1 MSAANPQQGRPGSR
15 LSNIRL
21 LDDFHSALP
30 RANIAQSEF
39 GGEGRRFF
47 LTCLVIPAF
56 AAAQDPH
63 AAHQQAAPSP
73 LSKDEIV
80 AYTKAELAIS
90 TARDSM
96 QAQFAMARNK
106 KTEVLQSLREKLRL
120 QIDSILKHA
129 GMTQA
134 DYDRKTYIVSSD
146 NSARHLFDSVVVA
159 LTGAPLPGTLPPGPV
174 RVVVAV
180 PAGPVGT
187 HIGHVVNAFG
197 DTPMN
202 NGLLPTAMAEA
213 RTASQHATLGV
224 RNPANLDAM
233 KLHAGHVI
241 NALDPT
247 IVTAGPGLGYGLKKA
262 ALGVAN
268 HIDLAAKAPG
278 ASVNVQTHANH
289 IATCARNTIVRADSM
304 IAIAKRV
311 QAATDAPAAAA
322 LMNQLV
328 SLGNQLVAGFDANAD
343 GRITTQEGEGG
354 LQQAEEHVQLML
366 AGEPKPAR

>member
-1 MSAANPQQGRPGSR
+1 V
-15 LSNIRL
+15 
-21 LDDFHSALP
+21 
-30 RANIAQSEF
+30 
-39 GGEGRRFF
+39 RRYF
-47 LTCLVIPAF
+47 LACLIIPAL

-63 AAHQQAAPSP
+63 AAHQQAAPPSP
-73 LSKDEIV
+73 LSKDEMV
-80 AYTKAELAIS
+80 AYVKADVAIS
-90 TARDSM
+90 AARDSM
-96 QAQFAMARNK
+96 QAQYAMVRNK
-106 KTEVLQSLREKLRL
+106 KVEVLNSLRERLRL
-120 QIDSILKHA
+120 QIDSILKKA

-134 DYDRKTYIVSSD
+134 DYDRKTYVVSTD
-146 NSARHLFDSVVVA
+146 NGARHLFDSVVVA
-159 LTGAPLPGTLPPGPV
+159 VTGAPLPGSLPPAPV
-174 RVVVAV
+174 RAVVAV

-202 NGLLPTAMAEA
+202 NGLLPTALAEA
-213 RTASQHATLGV
+213 RTASQHATLGA

-247 IVTAGPGLGYGLKKA
+247 IVPMGPGLGYGLKKA

-268 HIDLAAKAPG
+268 HIDLAAKAQG

-304 IAIAKRV
+304 IAIAKRI
-311 QAATDAPAAAA
+311 QAATEAGAAAA
-322 LMNQLV
+322 MMNQLV

-343 GRITTQEGEGG
+343 GRVTTQEGEGG

-366 AGEPKPAR
+366 AGEPKPEEKKRD

>member
-1 MSAANPQQGRPGSR
+1 M
-15 LSNIRL
+15 
-21 LDDFHSALP
+21 
-30 RANIAQSEF
+30 
-39 GGEGRRFF
+39 RRFF
-47 LTCLVIPAF
+47 LACLVIPAL

-73 LSKDEIV
+73 LSKDEMV
-80 AYTKAELAIS
+80 SFVKAELAIS

-96 QAQFAMARNK
+96 QAQYAMVRNK
-106 KTEVLQSLREKLRL
+106 KVEVLNSLREKLRL
-120 QIDSILKHA
+120 QIDSILKKS

-134 DYDRKTYIVSSD
+134 DFDKKTYVVSTD
-146 NSARHLFDSVVVA
+146 NSARHLYDSVVVA
-159 LTGAPLPGTLPPGPV
+159 VTGAPLPGTLPPAPV
-174 RVVVAV
+174 RAVVAV

-187 HIGHVVNAFG
+187 HIGHVVNAFS

-202 NGLLPTAMAEA
+202 NGLLPTALAEA
-213 RTASQHATLGV
+213 RTASQHATLGA

-247 IVTAGPGLGYGLKKA
+247 IVPMGPGLGYGLKRA

-268 HIDLAAKAPG
+268 HIDLAAKAQG
-278 ASVNVQTHANH
+278 ASVNVQTHATH

-304 IAIAKRV
+304 IAIAKRI

-343 GRITTQEGEGG
+343 GRITTAEGEGG

-366 AGEPKPAR
+366 AGEPKP

>member
-1 MSAANPQQGRPGSR
+1 LA
-15 LSNIRL
+15 
-21 LDDFHSALP
+21 
-30 RANIAQSEF
+30 
-39 GGEGRRFF
+39 
-47 LTCLVIPAF
+47 CLVVPAL

-63 AAHQQAAPSP
+63 AAHQQASPSP

-80 AYTKAELAIS
+80 VYAKAELAIS

-96 QAQFAMARNK
+96 QAQYAMLRNK

-134 DYDRKTYIVSSD
+134 DYDRKTYLVSSD

-159 LTGAPLPGTLPPGPV
+159 ITGAPLPGTLPPTPV
-174 RVVVAV
+174 RAVVAV
-180 PAGPVGT
+180 PAGPVGA

-213 RTASQHATLGV
+213 RTASQHATLGI
-224 RNPANLDAM
+224 RAPGNLDAM

-247 IVTAGPGLGYGLKKA
+247 IVPAGPGLGYGLKKA

-268 HIDLAAKAPG
+268 HIELAAKAPG

-289 IATCARNTIVRADSM
+289 IATSARNTVVRADSM

-343 GRITTQEGEGG
+343 GRITWQEGEGG

-366 AGEPKPAR
+366 AGEPKPER